1 MTPEHQTPETK
12 GGANPGATTRS
23 MKIVGA
29 FPEARA
35 EDEANRPSRAKYWIF
50 GTLAL
55 LLLGGTFAYYFLY
68 PMGEGLRSAADAP
81 PVVRPYLDR
90 AAQGDPN
97 AMRMLGTMYYNG
109 LNIRQD
115 RKEGV
120 RWFRKAAA
128 AGSVAARRDLE
139 QLGLQVEEK

>member
-1 MTPEHQTPETK
+1 MSAPPRDP
-12 GGANPGATTRS
+12 ANPGATTRS

-29 FPEARA
+29 FPEERSGGTP
-35 EDEANRPSRAKYWIF
+35 RPSRARYWI
-50 GTLAL
+50 GGILAL
-55 LLLGGTFAYYFLY
+55 ALLGGTVAFYFL
-68 PMGEGLRSAADAP
+68 PPLGEGGPFRRAVDAS

-109 LNIRQD
+109 LNVRQD
-115 RKEGV
+115 RKEGI

-139 QLGLQVEEK
+139 QLGLAAEDR

>member
-1 MTPEHQTPETK
+1 MTGDLK
-12 GGANPGATTRS
+12 DGANPSATTRS
-23 MKIVGA
+23 MKITGG
-29 FPEARA
+29 FPEARE
-35 EDEANRPSRAKYWIF
+35 EDEANRPSRAKYWII

-68 PMGEGLRSAADAP
+68 PMGEGGLRSTADAP

-139 QLGLQVEEK
+139 QLGLAVDEK